1 LGIEKDAKVE
11 DIEIDL
17 TEEDEDENKKGKNNL
32 KKKFQILIFFI

>member
-17 TEEDEDENKKGKNNL
+17 TEEDEDENKKENDGKE
-32 KKKFQILIFFI
+32 FDE